1 MKPNHYFHSK
11 QTDGSVRIGGIP
23 TKHSCN
29 SFHKNLAHTRW
40 GMDPQVYNFPF
51 TRSRSAFLT
60 TSVMASSALFQP
72 TDGALSKR
80 LSNHVRFL
88 AERVIAR
95 RHRSVEIVLAFMVNI
110 PWMFPGD
117 RSTDDETCTYIA
129 MATTIAIDLLL
140 HKTLMPRNMLDG
152 GAGMTLARGE
162 CLDTRTALDIDGYT
176 DIEPW
181 SEKGMLLLRSRE
193 RCWISLY
200 VVERG
205 YVYSH
210 CGKMRLS

>member
-1 MKPNHYFHSK
+1 
-11 QTDGSVRIGGIP
+11 
-23 TKHSCN
+23 
-29 SFHKNLAHTRW
+29 
-40 GMDPQVYNFPF
+40 MDPQVYSFPF

-60 TSVMASSALFQP
+60 TSVMASSALFLP

-110 PWMFPGD
+110 PWMFPGV

-140 HKTLMPRNMLDG
+140 HKTLIPRNMLDG

-162 CLDTRTALDIDGYT
+162 CLDTRTALDIDGYP
-176 DIEPW
+176 DVEPW

-205 YVYSH
+205 YATLDI
-210 CGKMRLS
+210 GK